1 MHLAKSVKYMRNK
14 GIITDEMTDT
24 KINSILEIARNLRD

>member
-1 MHLAKSVKYMRNK
+1 MHLAKSIKYMRNK
-14 GIITDEMTDT
+14 GIITNEMTDA